1 MGNKTL
7 NMKARII
14 ILSILLISGNIYG
27 QNYESLLENYGWCCE
42 QAAGLGMVYREYYLS
57 GETSIIDGM
66 AGKEYLIQEDTV
78 TRKVWYHND
87 GELELLYDFSL
98 VINDTFNVT
107 LHDTVVGSYSV
118 SSIDTIT
125 TLLGDRKRWILYL
138 RDSLSVGDGVLDRNL
153 IWIEGIGSTYG
164 PLYPKTIPLGNV
176 VFDTETCLEA
186 VYDHDRVQVF
196 QGYCNMIGGYWPDE
210 CKFITSGISNTDSK
224 SILAHF
230 NAAGDLEITSVNR
243 IDRVVIYDINGKQIY
258 NCLNTSGDDHMIIPN
273 HLSIGVYFCDFY
285 FETNERS
292 SIKILKNY

>member
-1 MGNKTL
+1 
-7 NMKARII
+7 MKARII
-14 ILSILLISGNIYG
+14 ILSILLISVSIYG
-27 QNYESLLENYGWCCE
+27 QSYESLLENYGWCCE
-42 QAAGLGMVYREYYLS
+42 QEAGTGAVYREYYLS
-57 GETSIIDGM
+57 GETSIVDGM
-66 AGKEYLIQEDTV
+66 YGKEYLIQEDTV
-78 TRKVWYHND
+78 SRKVWYQND

-98 VINDTFNVT
+98 LLNDTFNVI
-107 LHDTVVGSYSV
+107 LHDAVIGSYTV

-176 VFDTETCLEA
+176 IFDTKTCLEA

-196 QGYCNMIGGYWPDE
+196 QGYCNIIGGYWPDE
-210 CKFITSGISNTDSK
+210 CKFITSGISHTDSE

-230 NAAGDLEITSVNR
+230 NAVGDLEVTSVNR
-243 IDRVVIYDINGKQIY
+243 IDRVVIYDINGKHVY
-258 NCLNTSGDDHMIIPN
+258 NCMNSSADNHMNIPN
-273 HLSIGVYFCDFY
+273 DLSIGVYFCELY

-292 SIKILKNY
+292 SIKVLKSFKSP